1 MLPHSLAR
9 PSILMHVLDPAL
21 RSLALGAIAAIV
33 LFVLRVKSPSAR
45 LAVWK
50 GVLYAALA
58 MPVLALAV
66 PAIPFPVPQSVAAL
80 FAKTTAASAAAPVSK
95 TQAAPILAANDQTIM
110 VIEAAPAGRQQ
121 ADSLT
126 IAPFVST
133 RAMRR
138 VHRAE
143 IAAAQPMPS
152 AAALNAAVAPAQ
164 STQAVTPSRAAQFA
178 FPWSRLAAAIFAVV
192 ALFLLA
198 RIALGAIFGHRLV
211 RSAETIADCDALRV
225 LIRQARAAGVVSAP
239 RLAESDL
246 ISVPVTL
253 GILRPVILLP
263 AYWRNWDEPTLRAV
277 IAHEMSHI
285 ARRDALTQRLALVH
299 RAIFWF
305 SPLAW
310 WLNRALADAAE
321 EASDEA
327 ALLAGADRAFYATTL
342 LSFFAALSQNSR
354 RVYWQGVSMAAPG
367 QADRRVD
374 RILNWKGAVSMRIR
388 KSLAVVLAMVGVPAI
403 LLAAA
408 ARPSAQ
414 TEAPV
419 APPAPVAP
427 AFPANPPAFPLT
439 APDPQPMAIPMAAP
453 AMPMPPSDAAP
464 VLGQLAPAAP
474 LPPPAIAQ
482 APASSSEPEAAPAP
496 PDAPFVVVT
505 PDIHVDSLDDRQIEL
520 QIKQFNKDIQKQV
533 NAAQLKGRGDIRK
546 QMTLNFQALPPLS
559 PEDQAKLQGLEQ
571 RLADLTARYTKNHP
585 AVKEVQQQIAQ
596 LKAQLDM
603 NISQWM
609 ANGPFL
615 YQVGPPAKITLGD
628 FGDRFVIVSDD
639 SPIIMSG
646 NSQDVEHAT
655 ALRSKINGDFI
666 WFQRDEKSYIIK
678 DQAIVNQAEGFFKNE
693 QELGAKQRDLG
704 QQMRAMGDQMRD
716 QGQKMRDVHVT
727 VPDLSAD
734 MEKLEA
740 QMKQLSASG
749 GTQQQLGDL
758 QRQLGELM
766 RKLGQNQGQAG
777 DQQRQIGEQMRQLGD
792 QQRTLGD
799 QMRQIGDQQRQASRE
814 ARDQMK
820 KLLDDAIT
828 KGTAQPE

>member
-1 MLPHSLAR
+1 MLPHSFAR
-9 PSILMHVLDPAL
+9 SSILMHILDPAL
-21 RSLALGAIAAIV
+21 RSLALGAAAAIV
-33 LFVLRVKSPSAR
+33 LFAFRVKNPSAR
-45 LAVWK
+45 LAVWR

-58 MPVLALAV
+58 MPLLALAV
-66 PAIPFPVPQSVAAL
+66 PAIPFPIPQAIATL
-80 FAKTTAASAAAPVSK
+80 FTKSTPAVSLSSQTLTTPAAAANSLATLDLENTPATREPLDTLTTVS
-95 TQAAPILAANDQTIM
+95 AHSASTI
-110 VIEAAPAGRQQ
+110 R
-121 ADSLT
+121 
-126 IAPFVST
+126 
-133 RAMRR
+133 
-138 VHRAE
+138 RAE
-143 IAAAQPMPS
+143 ISAPIPSLPDANTTVARSQAAKAIAPAHAAQS
-152 AAALNAAVAPAQ
+152 
-164 STQAVTPSRAAQFA
+164 A
-178 FPWSRLAAAIFAVV
+178 FPWAGLAGVIFAVV

-211 RSAETIADCDALRV
+211 RSAATVADCDALRV
-225 LIRQARAAGVVSAP
+225 LMRQARSAGVVSPP
-239 RLAESDL
+239 RLAESKV

-263 AYWRNWDEPTLRAV
+263 TYWCKWHEPTLRAV

-285 ARRDALTQRLALVH
+285 ARRDALTQRLALIH

-305 SPLAW
+305 SPLSW
-310 WLNRALADAAE
+310 WLNLALADAAE

-342 LSFFAALSQNSR
+342 LNFFAALTENSR

-388 KSLAVVLAMVGVPAI
+388 KSLAVALAVVGVPAI

-408 ARPSAQ
+408 ARPSTQ

-419 APPAPVAP
+419 APPAPMAP
-427 AFPANPPAFPLT
+427 AFPANSAAAPLPAPN
-439 APDPQPMAIPMAAP
+439 PQPM
-453 AMPMPPSDAAP
+453 
-464 VLGQLAPAAP
+464 AAP

-482 APASSSEPEAAPAP
+482 VPPAPQAPVVAPAP
-496 PDAPFVVVT
+496 PDTPFVIVT
-505 PDIHVDSLDDRQIEL
+505 PNISIDDGQL
-520 QIKQFNKDIQKQV
+520 HIKQFTKDIQKQMS
-533 NAAQLKGRGDIRK
+533 AAQRKSMRDMQK
-546 QMTLNFQALPPLS
+546 QMALNFNFKAMPQLS
-559 PEDQAKLQGLEQ
+559 PEDQAKLQALEQ
-571 RLADLTARYTKNHP
+571 QLANLGAKVTENSP
-585 AVKEVQQQIAQ
+585 EMQQLQQQIAEI
-596 LKAQLDM
+596 KNHLDM
-603 NISQWM
+603 SISKTITT
-609 ANGPFL
+609 GPFL
-615 YQVGPPAKITLGD
+615 YQVGPTTKINIGD
-628 FGDRFVIVSDD
+628 SGDRFVIVSDD

-655 ALRSKINGDFI
+655 ALRSKVSGDFI

-678 DQAIVNQAEGFFKNE
+678 DQATVNEAKGYFKNE
-693 QELGAKQRDLG
+693 QDLGAKQQDLG
-704 QQMRAMGDQMRD
+704 KQMRALGDQMRD

-727 VPDLSAD
+727 IPDLSAD

-766 RKLGQNQGQAG
+766 RKLGQNQTQAG
-777 DQQRQIGEQMRQLGD
+777 EQQRQIGEQQRQVGD
-792 QQRTLGD
+792 QMRTLGD
-799 QMRQIGDQQRQASRE
+799 QMREIGRQQRDASRQ

-820 KLLDDAIT
+820 QLLDDAVT

>member
-1 MLPHSLAR
+1 MLPHSFAR
-9 PSILMHVLDPAL
+9 SSMLMHILDPAL
-21 RSLALGAIAAIV
+21 RSLALGAAAAIV
-33 LFVLRVKSPSAR
+33 LFVFRVKNPSAR
-45 LAVWK
+45 LAIWK

-58 MPVLALAV
+58 MPLLALTV
-66 PAIPFPVPQSVAAL
+66 PAIPFPVPQSIASLFTRSTPAVSLSSQTPTTPAVAANSL
-80 FAKTTAASAAAPVSK
+80 ATLDIETAPATREPLYSFKAVPSNNAIRRAEMSKQPVLPVAEANTAAPPTQSAQATAP
-95 TQAAPILAANDQTIM
+95 L
-110 VIEAAPAGRQQ
+110 
-121 ADSLT
+121 
-126 IAPFVST
+126 
-133 RAMRR
+133 
-138 VHRAE
+138 H
-143 IAAAQPMPS
+143 AAQS
-152 AAALNAAVAPAQ
+152 
-164 STQAVTPSRAAQFA
+164 A
-178 FPWSRLAAAIFAVV
+178 FPWAELAGVIFAVV

-211 RSAETIADCDALRV
+211 RSAQTIADCDAIRV
-225 LIRQARAAGVVSAP
+225 LMRQARSAGVVSP
-239 RLAESDL
+239 PHLAESGA

-263 AYWRNWDEPTLRAV
+263 TYWRKWDEPTLRAV
-277 IAHEMSHI
+277 VAHEMSHI
-285 ARRDALTQRLALVH
+285 ARRDALTQRLALLH

-310 WLNRALADAAE
+310 WLNLALADAAE

-342 LSFFAALSQNSR
+342 LNFFAALSQNSR

-388 KSLAVVLAMVGVPAI
+388 KSLAVALAVVGVPAI

-408 ARPSAQ
+408 ARPSTQAA
-414 TEAPV
+414 APV

-427 AFPANPPAFPLT
+427 AFPANPPAAPLP
-439 APDPQPMAIPMAAP
+439 APNPQPM
-453 AMPMPPSDAAP
+453 
-464 VLGQLAPAAP
+464 AAP

-482 APASSSEPEAAPAP
+482 APPDPAVPQEPVVAPAP

-505 PDIHVDSLDDRQIEL
+505 PNISIDDGPMQL
-520 QIKQFNKDIQKQV
+520 QIKQFNKDIQKQM
-533 NAAQLKGRGDIRK
+533 NAAQRKSLRDIHK
-546 QMTLNFQALPPLS
+546 AMALNLDIKAMPQLS
-559 PEDQAKLQGLEQ
+559 PEDQAKLQALEQ
-571 RLADLTARYTKNHP
+571 QLANLSAKVTENSP
-585 AVKEVQQQIAQ
+585 EMQQLQQQIAE
-596 LKAQLDM
+596 LKSHLDM
-603 NISQWM
+603 SISKM
-609 ANGPFL
+609 IATGPFL
-615 YQVGPPAKITLGD
+615 YQVSPTARINIGD
-628 FGDRFVIVSDD
+628 SGDRFVIVSDD

-666 WFQRDEKSYIIK
+666 WFQRDEKSYVIK
-678 DQAIVNQAEGFFKNE
+678 DPALVNEAKGYFKNE
-693 QELGAKQRDLG
+693 QDLGAKQQDLG
-704 QQMRAMGDQMRD
+704 KQMRALGDQMRD

-727 VPDLSAD
+727 IPDLSAD

-766 RKLGQNQGQAG
+766 RKLGQNQNQAG
-777 DQQRQIGEQMRQLGD
+777 EQQRQIGEQQRQLGD
-792 QQRTLGD
+792 QMRTLGD
-799 QMRQIGDQQRQASRE
+799 QMRELGHQQRDASRQ

-820 KLLDDAIT
+820 QLLDNAVT

>member
-1 MLPHSLAR
+1 MLPHSFAR
-9 PSILMHVLDPAL
+9 SSILMHILDPAL
-21 RSLALGAIAAIV
+21 RSLALGAAAAIL
-33 LFVLRVKSPSAR
+33 LFVFRVKNPSAR

-58 MPVLALAV
+58 MPLLALAV
-66 PAIPFPVPQSVAAL
+66 PAVPFPVPESIASL
-80 FAKTTAASAAAPVSK
+80 FANSTAAAVSSSSQTLAAP
-95 TQAAPILAANDQTIM
+95 ALAANSVATLDIDT
-110 VIEAAPAGRQQ
+110 APATSEPLQSFTSDSARTIRRARSVEFSAPPIPPA
-121 ADSLT
+121 ADANTTVAST
-126 IAPFVST
+126 QPAHAIAP
-133 RAMRR
+133 
-138 VHRAE
+138 VH
-143 IAAAQPMPS
+143 AAQY
-152 AAALNAAVAPAQ
+152 
-164 STQAVTPSRAAQFA
+164 A
-178 FPWSRLAAAIFAVV
+178 FPWAELAGVIFALV

-225 LIRQARAAGVVSAP
+225 LMRQARSAGVVSPP
-239 RLAESDL
+239 RLAESDV

-263 AYWRNWDEPTLRAV
+263 TYWRKWDEPTLRAV

-285 ARRDALTQRLALVH
+285 ARRDALTQRLALIH
-299 RAIFWF
+299 RAVFWF
-305 SPLAW
+305 SPLSW
-310 WLNRALADAAE
+310 WLNLALADAAE

-342 LSFFAALSQNSR
+342 LNFFAALSQNSR

-388 KSLAVVLAMVGVPAI
+388 KSLAVALAVVGVPAI

-408 ARPSAQ
+408 ARPSTQ

-427 AFPANPPAFPLT
+427 AFPANPAAAPLPAPN
-439 APDPQPMAIPMAAP
+439 PQPMAVPAPEPAVPML
-453 AMPMPPSDAAP
+453 PSDAAP
-464 VLGQLAPAAP
+464 VLGQVAPAAP

-482 APASSSEPEAAPAP
+482 VPPDPAVPQAPAVAPAP

-505 PDIHVDSLDDRQIEL
+505 PNISIDDGQMKL
-520 QIKQFNKDIQKQV
+520 QIKNFNKDMQKL
-533 NAAQLKGRGDIRK
+533 NAAQRK
-546 QMTLNFQALPPLS
+546 SMRDMQKPMSLNLNFKAMPQLS
-559 PEDQAKLQGLEQ
+559 PEDQAKLQALEQ
-571 RLADLTARYTKNHP
+571 QLANLSAKVTENSP
-585 AVKEVQQQIAQ
+585 EMQQLQRQIAE
-596 LKAQLDM
+596 LTSHLDM
-603 NISQWM
+603 SISKM
-609 ANGPFL
+609 IATGPFL
-615 YQVGPPAKITLGD
+615 YQVGPTARINVGD

-678 DQAIVNQAEGFFKNE
+678 DPAVVNEAKGYFKNE
-693 QELGAKQRDLG
+693 QELGAKQQDLG
-704 QQMRAMGDQMRD
+704 KQMQALGDQMRD

-727 VPDLSAD
+727 IPDLSAD

-766 RKLGQNQGQAG
+766 RKLGQNQNQAG
-777 DQQRQIGEQMRQLGD
+777 EQQRQIGEQQRQLGD
-792 QQRTLGD
+792 QMRALGD
-799 QMRQIGDQQRQASRE
+799 QMRELGHQQRDASRQ

-820 KLLDDAIT
+820 QLLDNAVT

>member
-1 MLPHSLAR
+1 MLPHSFAR
-9 PSILMHVLDPAL
+9 SSILMHILDPAL
-21 RSLALGAIAAIV
+21 RSLALGAAAAIV
-33 LFVLRVKSPSAR
+33 VFIFRVKNPSAR
-45 LAVWK
+45 LTIWK

-58 MPVLALAV
+58 MPLLALAV
-66 PAIPFPVPQSVAAL
+66 PAVPFPVPESIASL
-80 FAKTTAASAAAPVSK
+80 FANSTAAAVSSSS
-95 TQAAPILAANDQTIM
+95 QTL
-110 VIEAAPAGRQQ
+110 AAPAVATNSMATLDIETAPATSEPLQSFTTAPPASARTIRRARHAEISAPMPSV
-121 ADSLT
+121 ADANTTVPSTQSAHT
-126 IAPFVST
+126 IAP
-133 RAMRR
+133 
-138 VHRAE
+138 VH
-143 IAAAQPMPS
+143 AAQS
-152 AAALNAAVAPAQ
+152 
-164 STQAVTPSRAAQFA
+164 A
-178 FPWSRLAAAIFAVV
+178 FPWAELAGVIFALV

-225 LIRQARAAGVVSAP
+225 LMRQARSAGVVSPP
-239 RLAESDL
+239 RLAESDV

-263 AYWRNWDEPTLRAV
+263 TYWRKWDEPTLRAV

-285 ARRDALTQRLALVH
+285 ARRDALTQRLALIH
-299 RAIFWF
+299 RAVFWF
-305 SPLAW
+305 SPLSW
-310 WLNRALADAAE
+310 WLNLALADAAE

-342 LSFFAALSQNSR
+342 LNFFAALSQNSR

-388 KSLAVVLAMVGVPAI
+388 KSLAVALAVVGVPAI

-408 ARPSAQ
+408 ARPSTQ

-427 AFPANPPAFPLT
+427 AFPANPPAAPLP
-439 APDPQPMAIPMAAP
+439 APNPQPLAVPAPEPAVPML
-453 AMPMPPSDAAP
+453 PSDAAP
-464 VLGQLAPAAP
+464 VLGQVAPAAP

-482 APASSSEPEAAPAP
+482 VPPAPQAPVVAPAP

-505 PDIHVDSLDDRQIEL
+505 PNISIDDGQMQL
-520 QIKQFNKDIQKQV
+520 QMKEFNKNIQKQM
-533 NAAQLKGRGDIRK
+533 NAAQRK
-546 QMTLNFQALPPLS
+546 SLRDMQKPMALNLNFKAMPQLS
-559 PEDQAKLQGLEQ
+559 PEDQAKLQDLEQ
-571 RLADLTARYTKNHP
+571 QLANLSAKFTKDSP
-585 AVKEVQQQIAQ
+585 QMLQLQQQIAE
-596 LKAQLDM
+596 LKSHLDM
-603 NISQWM
+603 SISKM
-609 ANGPFL
+609 IATGPFL
-615 YQVGPPAKITLGD
+615 YQVGPTARINVGD

-678 DQAIVNQAEGFFKNE
+678 DQATVNQAEALFKPE
-693 QELGAKQRDLG
+693 QELGAKQQDLG
-704 QQMRAMGDQMRD
+704 KQMKALGDQMRD

-727 VPDLSAD
+727 IPDLSAD

-766 RKLGQNQGQAG
+766 RKLGQNQNQAG
-777 DQQRQIGEQMRQLGD
+777 EQQRQIGEQQRQLGD
-792 QQRTLGD
+792 QMRTLGD
-799 QMRQIGDQQRQASRE
+799 QMRELGRQQRDASRT
-814 ARDQMK
+814 ARDQLK
-820 KLLDDAIT
+820 QLLDNAVT